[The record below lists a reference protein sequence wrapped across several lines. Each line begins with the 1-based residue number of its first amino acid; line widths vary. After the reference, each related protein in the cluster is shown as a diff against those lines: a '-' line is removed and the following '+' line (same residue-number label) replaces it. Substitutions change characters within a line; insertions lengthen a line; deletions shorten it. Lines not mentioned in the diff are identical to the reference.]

1 MLTANVSKIKK
12 SVLSNISMGLFLSE
26 WDNFN
31 DQKKKKKNT
40 KTPFFKKGCVLMHKY
55 M

>member
-31 DQKKKKKNT
+31 DKKKKK
-40 KTPFFKKGCVLMHKY
+40 KTHKNAVF
-55 M
+55 

>member
-31 DQKKKKKNT
+31 DQKKKKNPQKRR
-40 KTPFFKKGCVLMHKY
+40 FLKKAAC
-55 M
+55 